1 MKTNYMKQFMVA
13 LLLLLVIAPAAKS
26 QITVSCD
33 DLRQRGNN
41 LSIDVLIK
49 VDGSEFK
56 KRDALSLIP
65 VLTQGSQSLEL
76 PVILFN
82 GRVSQKVYNRELD
95 LNNLE
100 GPQPYAVIPVEKGL
114 NTVNYQM
121 TIPFQPW
128 MKGAELLLIPD
139 NCACGGNVPGDPL
152 LLGTVLTRPDV
163 AYEPTVTLVYVT
175 PEVEMIK
182 QRAEVGTA
190 YLDFVVAKS
199 EILPNFRNNAVELA
213 KIDQTIRTVTSDP
226 NITLKGL
233 ILRGYA
239 SPEGN
244 YQFNT
249 KLAQDRVKALQ
260 RYIEQKHNFPAS
272 IFNVSSVPEDWD
284 GFRKAVEANYDVPS
298 RGSVLTIIDSNDAPD
313 VKEQKLKALDGG
325 KPYRYVL
332 ENIFPSLRR
341 SDYQVDYIVREF
353 TAEEGREIIKINPKQ
368 LSLSEMF
375 AVANT
380 YDEGTKEYNEVFA
393 IALQLYPDDPV
404 ANLNAANVAISEGN
418 FAAAAAYLAKAGNSA
433 AAQNARGVLNLLE
446 GNLDAAEQLFKQAQA
461 AGIPSATLN
470 LEELEKK
477 RADNALF
484 DSFK

>member
-1 MKTNYMKQFMVA
+1 M
-13 LLLLLVIAPAAKS
+13 P
-26 QITVSCD
+26 
-33 DLRQRGNN
+33 
-41 LSIDVLIK
+41 
-49 VDGSEFK
+49 
-56 KRDALSLIP
+56 
-65 VLTQGSQSLEL
+65 
-76 PVILFN
+76 
-82 GRVSQKVYNRELD
+82 
-95 LNNLE
+95 
-100 GPQPYAVIPVEKGL
+100 
-114 NTVNYQM
+114 
-121 TIPFQPW
+121 
-128 MKGAELLLIPD
+128 
-139 NCACGGNVPGDPL
+139 
-152 LLGTVLTRPDV
+152 
-163 AYEPTVTLVYVT
+163 
-175 PEVEMIK
+175 
-182 QRAEVGTA
+182 
-190 YLDFVVAKS
+190 
-199 EILPNFRNNAVELA
+199 
-213 KIDQTIRTVTSDP
+213 
-226 NITLKGL
+226 
-233 ILRGYA
+233 
-239 SPEGN
+239 
-244 YQFNT
+244 
-249 KLAQDRVKALQ
+249 
-260 RYIEQKHNFPAS
+260 
-272 IFNVSSVPEDWD
+272 SS
-284 GFRKAVEANYDVPS
+284 S
-298 RGSVLTIIDSNDAPD
+298 SVLTIIYSNDAPD

-446 GNLDAAEQLFKQAQA
+446 GNLDAAERLFKQAQA
-461 AGIPSATLN
+461 AGITSATLN